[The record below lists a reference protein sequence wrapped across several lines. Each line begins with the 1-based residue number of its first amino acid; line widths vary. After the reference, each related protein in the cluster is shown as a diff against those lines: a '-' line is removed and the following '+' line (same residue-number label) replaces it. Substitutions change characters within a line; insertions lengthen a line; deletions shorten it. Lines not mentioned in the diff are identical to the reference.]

1 MDIQL
6 ESVFSMFYQ
15 PDECISGF
23 SYSSH
28 EMIYFC
34 NGCGRVRINKTDY
47 KYEKNSVLLMKNT
60 DIKDY
65 VAESYTEYIC
75 IRFKCYNPESTL
87 WVMISCIDY
96 FCVSWKNILIKN
108 YDIMICV
115 M

>member
-15 PDECISGF
+15 PDEYISGF

-28 EMIYFC
+28 EMI
-34 NGCGRVRINKTDY
+34 
-47 KYEKNSVLLMKNT
+47 
-60 DIKDY
+60 
-65 VAESYTEYIC
+65 
-75 IRFKCYNPESTL
+75 
-87 WVMISCIDY
+87 Y